1 MNDEIVVIDTIF
13 GSHLYG
19 TNDENSDMDYKR
31 IVIPDKRDV
40 ILGRVFKSRHENTKS
55 GDGKNTSDDTDVEII
70 SLHYFF
76 KLLCEG
82 QTMALDI
89 LHAEPE
95 DGKDTGIWMELRENR
110 EMFYTSKMS
119 AFVGYALHQAAKYGC
134 KGSRLHSARMFRECL
149 SGGKTLGDCKVPYD
163 EHTRRVSMLSYPE
176 QPAVEVVGKIFAMNT
191 KTEYIIPI
199 IDKFINEYGERAR
212 MAEQN
217 EGIDYKAVSHAFR
230 ACFEVREICK
240 TWDLKFPLKDR
251 GFLLDIKHGNITDW
265 QKKLEVEIEKTK
277 EALAKSG
284 FPEKVDEERADQM
297 LYTMLSNEYHDWY

>member
-1 MNDEIVVIDTIF
+1 MSDELIVIDTIF

-55 GDGKNTSDDTDVEII
+55 GDGKNTSNDIDVEII
-70 SLHYFF
+70 SIHYFF

-95 DGKDTGIWMELRENR
+95 LGKDTFMWNLLRQNR
-110 EMFYTSKMS
+110 EVFYTSKMS
-119 AFVGYALHQAAKYGC
+119 AFISYALHQAAKYGLR
-134 KGSRLHSARMFRECL
+134 GSRLHAARIFKECL
-149 SGGKTLGDCKVPYD
+149 TKDTLGECIIPYG
-163 EHTRRVSMLSYPE
+163 EHIRSVTMDSEPK
-176 QPAVEVVGKIFAMNT
+176 QQAVTVVGKMFAFNT
-191 KTEYIIPI
+191 KTQYIIPI
-199 IDKFINEYGERAR
+199 IDKFINEYGARAR

-230 ACFEVREICK
+230 ACFEVREICE
-240 TWDLKFPLKDR
+240 TWDLKFPLRDR
-251 GFLLDIKHGNITDW
+251 KFLLDIKHGNITDW

-277 EALAKSG
+277 EALEKSG
-284 FPEKVDEERADQM
+284 FPEEVDQEYADAM
-297 LYTMLSNEYHDWY
+297 LYNMLTGFYCYD

>member
-1 MNDEIVVIDTIF
+1 MRKKAMSSGGKIMNDEIVVIDTIF

-55 GDGKNTSDDTDVEII
+55 GDGKNTRDDTDVETI

-95 DGKDTGIWMELRENR
+95 DGKDTDVWRALRENR

-119 AFVGYALHQAAKYGC
+119 AFMGYAQHQAAKYGLRS
-134 KGSRLHSARMFRECL
+134 GRL
-149 SGGKTLGDCKVPYD
+149 G
-163 EHTRRVSMLSYPE
+163 
-176 QPAVEVVGKIFAMNT
+176 N
-191 KTEYIIPI
+191 
-199 IDKFINEYGERAR
+199 
-212 MAEQN
+212 
-217 EGIDYKAVSHAFR
+217 
-230 ACFEVREICK
+230 VREVIK
-240 TWDLKFPLKDR
+240 FLKENK
-251 GFLLDIKHGNITDW
+251 
-265 QKKLEVEIEKTK
+265 
-277 EALAKSG
+277 
-284 FPEKVDEERADQM
+284 
-297 LYTMLSNEYHDWY
+297 